1 MRKKHKKTSA
11 NAGIHHNFRA
21 FTERWTLENMRFL
34 EFTWIHY
41 PRKYKKTRENSCE
54 RRNTLCFPEVN
65 RAVNSGKQC
74 VLLNLPAFA
83 VLENKGKRRLSFVNP
98 GEREVLHRENSSE
111 RRETRHLPSVNRTVN
126 SRKHAFSGV
135 HRYGKLPDNGTNTRI
150 HRPQNTW
157 KILDFPIGEYQKMSA
172 NTTFCANSPR
182 VFKTVNAM
190 FFAVS

>member
-1 MRKKHKKTSA
+1 M
-11 NAGIHHNFRA
+11 
-21 FTERWTLENMRFL
+21 
-34 EFTWIHY
+34 
-41 PRKYKKTRENSCE
+41 
-54 RRNTLCFPEVN
+54 
-65 RAVNSGKQC
+65 NSGKQC

-83 VLENKGKRRLSFVNP
+83 VLENKGKNRLSFVNP

-126 SRKHAFSGV
+126 SRKQAFSGV

-172 NTTFCANSPR
+172 NTAFCANSPR

-190 FFAVS
+190 FFAVQVESTCHSVRIATQLVFPLDKAQIRAQVQLAQVFHSAGF

>member
-1 MRKKHKKTSA
+1 M
-11 NAGIHHNFRA
+11 
-21 FTERWTLENMRFL
+21 
-34 EFTWIHY
+34 
-41 PRKYKKTRENSCE
+41 NSE
-54 RRNTLCFPEVN
+54 
-65 RAVNSGKQC
+65 KQC

-190 FFAVS
+190 FFAVRQLQIIQLFAVGAIFFFHASL